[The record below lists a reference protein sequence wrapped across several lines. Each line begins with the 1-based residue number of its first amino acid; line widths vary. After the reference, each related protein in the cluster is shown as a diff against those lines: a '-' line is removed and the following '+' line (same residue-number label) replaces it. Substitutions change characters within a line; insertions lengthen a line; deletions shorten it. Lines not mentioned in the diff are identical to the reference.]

1 MKNVDKFQK
10 KYCNAYKSAYDTDDE
25 LKGAKKKSFD
35 HKQFE
40 LGHKINKE
48 SKLNEKN
55 KRVKTGCMNRM
66 VEL

>member
-1 MKNVDKFQK
+1 MLTSFR
-10 KYCNAYKSAYDTDDE
+10 KYCNVYKSAFDTDDE

-48 SKLNEKN
+48 SKLNEK
-55 KRVKTGCMNRM
+55 KQKS
-66 VEL
+66 